1 MRALTVEMMPS
12 PPLETNAY
20 LVGDAA
26 AARAIVIDP
35 SFLGDVLLGRCA
47 ERNWTLEAIVLT
59 HAHVDHTHDVP
70 DMVRRLRQA
79 ARCEAGGREKGGHE
93 AGRRER
99 GGHERGGHEAGGREA
114 RGREAPGDAETPVLA
129 HPKTAEMLR
138 DADLCGASWLGFDF
152 EPVAVTRYLND
163 GDRVSVGGCELEVI
177 HTPGHSPGSICL
189 LGPEECFTGDLLFRD
204 AVGRWDLP
212 GGDLV
217 QLRASLLR
225 LAERCDDALT
235 LYPGHGERTTMGR
248 ERREN
253 PYLLE
258 WLRGDLRGEL

>member
-1 MRALTVEMMPS
+1 MMPS

-20 LVGDAA
+20 LVADAA
-26 AARAIVIDP
+26 AGRAIIIDP
-35 SFLGDVLLGRCA
+35 SFLGNVLLDRCA
-47 ERNWTLEAIVLT
+47 ERNWILEAIVLT
-59 HAHVDHTHDVP
+59 HSHVDHTHDVP
-70 DMVRRLRQA
+70 DMVRRLHQA
-79 ARCEAGGREKGGHE
+79 VRFAA
-93 AGRRER
+93 
-99 GGHERGGHEAGGREA
+99 GGHEAGGRETGDHGA
-114 RGREAPGDAETPVLA
+114 RGREARGDAETPVLA

-204 AVGRWDLP
+204 GVGRWDLP

-217 QLRASLLR
+217 ELRASLLR

-235 LYPGHGERTTMGR
+235 LYPGHGEGATMGR
-248 ERREN
+248 ERAQN

-258 WLRGDLRGEL
+258 WLRGGS